1 MLQAG
6 QTQLIVTYPDEPLR
20 DAIEKIVRHNIG
32 RLPVVNRTEPDR
44 VLGYLGRSSILSARL
59 REHEEE
65 EHRHR
70 GPIGLPLANNGAR
83 S

>member
-1 MLQAG
+1 
-6 QTQLIVTYPDEPLR
+6 
-20 DAIEKIVRHNIG
+20 
-32 RLPVVNRTEPDR
+32 VNRTEPDR